1 MTNDDIVSA
10 FIAEWSNAKPDVA
23 HLASYFTED
32 AVYHNMP
39 TAPVTGRPAI
49 QQTFAGIISQ
59 VEPRGWEI
67 LSQLSSGDT
76 VVNERIDR
84 FAKGD
89 KNVELPVVGVFELR
103 DGKIAAWRDYF
114 DMSTWLKALA

>member
-1 MTNDDIVSA
+1 MTNEEVVSA
-10 FIAEWSNAKPDVA
+10 FIAEWSNPKPD
-23 HLASYFTED
+23 LDRLISYFATD

-39 TAPVTGRPAI
+39 VAPVTGHAAI
-49 QQTFAGIISQ
+49 RQTFAGILSQ

-67 LSQLSSGDT
+67 LHQLSAGDI

-84 FAKGD
+84 FARAGRA
-89 KNVELPVVGVFELR
+89 VELPVAGIFELR

-114 DMSTWLKALA
+114 DMSAWMKAMA